1 MNFYFDTARMRPIDV
16 ALRFTVG
23 QKAVIVKNKFDQL
36 DTEGMNFVKVPFTQS
51 WNQQ

>member
-1 MNFYFDTARMRPIDV
+1 MRPADV

-36 DTEGMNFVKVPFTQS
+36 NAEGMNFVKVPFTLVPEPVITFRHAL
-51 WNQQ
+51 